1 MDKFVLRLISNIVFG
16 EAKKCISYIHN
27 VNIMVKNYSPKLIEK
42 RNVNMWV
49 NSESELTESLILG
62 KLKQQIRNT
71 PQTMK

>member
-1 MDKFVLRLISNIVFG
+1 MYLF
-16 EAKKCISYIHN
+16 IHN
-27 VNIMVKNYSPKLIEK
+27 VKIMVKSYSPKLIEK
-42 RNVNMWV
+42 RNVTWWG